1 MDETTE
7 TTESTTPTTVEDP
20 AVEVCESLLT
30 EIRDIL
36 KQIKIN
42 IGGA

>member
-1 MDETTE
+1 
-7 TTESTTPTTVEDP
+7 
-20 AVEVCESLLT
+20 VEVCESLLI

-42 IGGA
+42 IGGAWCLIYKFVQKTEEEL

>member
-1 MDETTE
+1 MAETTE
-7 TTESTTPTTVEDP
+7 PTTEPTVEDA
-20 AVEVCESLLT
+20 AVEVCESLLI

-36 KQIKIN
+36 KEIKIN

>member
-1 MDETTE
+1 MAETTE
-7 TTESTTPTTVEDP
+7 PTTEPTIEDP
-20 AVEVCESLLT
+20 AVEVCEGLLT

-36 KQIKIN
+36 KEIKIY